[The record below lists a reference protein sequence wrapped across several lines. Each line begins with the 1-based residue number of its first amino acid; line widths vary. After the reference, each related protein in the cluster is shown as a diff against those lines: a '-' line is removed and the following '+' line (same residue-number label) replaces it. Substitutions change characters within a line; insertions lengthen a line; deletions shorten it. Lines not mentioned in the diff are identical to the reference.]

1 MTRGSSTEPPG
12 SVAATRGYKE
22 MQKPTFKWSV
32 STSMLAI
39 ASLSFAG
46 FGSNAASANN
56 VTGHSRA
63 TDPLQLAAVLE
74 AGGPNPSLG
83 IHAGVIDRLTG
94 TWDVKY
100 TDYSR
105 DGKVTHRTGELTFGW
120 VMDGRVMQDLWV
132 VNPSAADE
140 GREVY
145 SDLFFF
151 DPKTNAWLS
160 ASVDPEHPSIARFT
174 GHTGGDNRL
183 VFESHDFGTEET
195 RWSYNDIRS
204 DSFVF
209 RAEES
214 GDGGRTWKVQSEY
227 HMSRRHEAGK

>member
-1 MTRGSSTEPPG
+1 
-12 SVAATRGYKE
+12 
-22 MQKPTFKWSV
+22 MQKRTFKSSV
-32 STSMLAI
+32 LTSLLAA

-46 FGSNAASANN
+46 LGTNGAAADEM
-56 VTGHSRA
+56 TGRTRA
-63 TDPLQLAAVLE
+63 TDPLPLVAALE
-74 AGGPNPSLG
+74 ARGPNPSLG
-83 IHAGVIDRLTG
+83 IHAVVINRLAG

-105 DGKVTHRTGELTFGW
+105 NGKVTHRTGELTFGW

-132 VNPSAADE
+132 VNPSAPDKD
-140 GREVY
+140 REVY
-145 SDLFFF
+145 TDLFFF

-160 ASVDPEHPSIARFT
+160 AFVDPEHPSVARFT

-183 VFESHDFGTEET
+183 VIESQDFGTEET

-204 DSFVF
+204 DSFVY
-209 RAEES
+209 RAEVS
-214 GDGGRTWKVQSEY
+214 SDGGKTWKLQSEY